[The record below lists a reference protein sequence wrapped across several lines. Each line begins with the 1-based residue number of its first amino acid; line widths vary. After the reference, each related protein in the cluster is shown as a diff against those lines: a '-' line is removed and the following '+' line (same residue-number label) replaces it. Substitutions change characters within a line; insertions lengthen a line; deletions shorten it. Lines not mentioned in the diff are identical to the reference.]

1 MVLRGFDEATR
12 LYVVYWDTQGQ
23 ERFGGRMK
31 SDHSRTSEGEASMT
45 NDGTIDGEHR
55 RWLETVYAKAKQR
68 GGERTDTDFRT
79 GSTEAHPVYSP
90 ADVADLDYIRD
101 LGYPG
106 EYPYTRGVQPTM
118 YRGRLWSIRQYAGYG
133 TPEETNE
140 RFKFLLKEGQPGLS
154 VAFDLPTQLGYD
166 SDDPL
171 SAGEVGKVGVAID
184 TLADM
189 ETMFDGIPLDRV
201 STSMTI
207 NAPASVLVAMYAV
220 VGQKQ
225 GVPQDRIAGTA
236 QNDVLK
242 EYVARG
248 TYIYPPRPSLRLAAD
263 LMAYCAR
270 ELPRFNPISIS
281 GYHIRDAGS
290 TAVQEMA
297 FTFANAIAYIEAALE
312 RGVGIDDIGP
322 RISWIFNTQNN
333 FLEEVAK
340 YRALRRMWAKIMR
353 ERFKAQDAR
362 SWMFRTHVQ
371 TGGAT
376 LTAQQPEVNIIRAAL
391 QALASVLGGV
401 QSLAL
406 SCYDEA
412 LALPTEE
419 AQRIAVRT
427 QQIIAYESGVPNTI
441 DPLGGSYYIE
451 TLTNELERKAWE
463 YLDRIEDMG
472 GGVAAIETGYMQRE
486 IQEASYAYQQAVD
499 EGKKIIVGVN
509 KFQNEDEEPPFIFR
523 VNPEA
528 ERAQTERLARVRSQR
543 DEGAVRAALSRLED
557 VCGDGENLM
566 PPIVEAVKAYA
577 SVGEI
582 CGVMRSVFG
591 DYRAPT
597 AV

>member
-1 MVLRGFDEATR
+1 
-12 LYVVYWDTQGQ
+12 
-23 ERFGGRMK
+23 
-31 SDHSRTSEGEASMT
+31 MT
-45 NDGTIDGEHR
+45 ENGSI
-55 RWLETVYAKAKQR
+55 AKAQQDWLGSAYGRAVEKA
-68 GGERTDTDFRT
+68 GERQDTDFRT
-79 GSTEAHPVYSP
+79 SSTESRPLYTP
-90 ADVADLDYIRD
+90 ADVVDSDYNRD

-171 SAGEVGKVGVAID
+171 SLGEVGKVGVAID

-189 ETMFDGIPLDRV
+189 EAMFDGIPLDKV

-248 TYIYPPRPSLRLAAD
+248 TYIYPPKPSLRIAAD
-263 LMAYCAR
+263 LMVYCTK

-297 FTFANAIAYIEAALE
+297 FTFANAIAYIEAAVKG
-312 RGVGIDDIGP
+312 GVGVDDVGP

-353 ERFKAQDAR
+353 ERFAAQDPR
-362 SWMFRTHVQ
+362 SWMLRTHVQ

-376 LTAQQPEVNIIRAAL
+376 LTAQQPEVNIIRTAL
-391 QALASVLGGV
+391 QGLATVLGGV

-427 QQIIAYESGVPNTI
+427 QQVIGYESGAGDSI
-441 DPLGGSYYIE
+441 DPFAGSYYIE
-451 TLTNELERKAWE
+451 SLTDELEAKAWE
-463 YLDRIEDMG
+463 YLHRIEDMG
-472 GGVAAIETGYMQRE
+472 GAIVAIESGYMQRE
-486 IQEASYAYQQAVD
+486 IQEASYAYQRAVD
-499 EGKKIIVGVN
+499 EGKKVIVGVN
-509 KFQNEDEEPPFIFR
+509 RFQNEDEEPQLIFR

-528 ERAQTERLARVRSQR
+528 ERAQIARLDRVRSER
-543 DEGAVRAALSRLED
+543 DDGAVVVALSRLGEASHD
-557 VCGDGENLM
+557 NENLM
-566 PPIVEAVKAYA
+566 YPIVDAVKTYA
-577 SVGEI
+577 TVGEI
-582 CGVMRSVFG
+582 CDVMRKAFG

>member
-1 MVLRGFDEATR
+1 M
-12 LYVVYWDTQGQ
+12 
-23 ERFGGRMK
+23 
-31 SDHSRTSEGEASMT
+31 SDNGDIAA
-45 NDGTIDGEHR
+45 EHN
-55 RWLETVYAKAKQR
+55 RWLESTYAKAVEK
-68 GGERTDTDFRT
+68 GGERKDTDFRT
-79 GSTEAHPVYSP
+79 SSTEVRPLYSP
-90 ADVADLDYIRD
+90 ADTADLDYKRD

-106 EYPYTRGVQPTM
+106 EYPYTRGVQATM

-184 TLADM
+184 TLGDM
-189 ETMFDGIPLDRV
+189 ETMFGGIPLDQV

-248 TYIYPPRPSLRLAAD
+248 TYIYPPKPSLRLAAD

-297 FTFANAIAYIEAALE
+297 FTFANAIAYIEAAVQ
-312 RGVGIDDIGP
+312 RGVDIDEVGP

-340 YRALRRMWAKIMR
+340 YRALRRMWAKIMK
-353 ERFKAQDAR
+353 ERFGAKDQR

-376 LTAQQPEVNIIRAAL
+376 LTAQQPEVNIVRAAL
-391 QALASVLGGV
+391 QALSTVLGGV

-412 LALPTEE
+412 LALPTED

-427 QQIIAYESGVPNTI
+427 QQIIAYESGAPNTI
-441 DPLGGSYYIE
+441 DPLAGSYYIE
-451 TLTNELERKAWE
+451 SLTDELERKAWE

-472 GGVAAIETGYMQRE
+472 GAVTAIETGYMQRE
-486 IQEASYAYQQAVD
+486 VQEASYAYQRAVD

-509 KFQNEDEEPPFIFR
+509 RFQNEDEEPQMIFR

-528 ERAQTERLARVRSQR
+528 ERAQLERLNRVRHER
-543 DEGAVRAALSRLED
+543 DDAAVRASLERLREA
-557 VCGDGENLM
+557 CLDGEREDGRDGNLL

-582 CGVMRSVFG
+582 CGVMREVFG

>member
-1 MVLRGFDEATR
+1 
-12 LYVVYWDTQGQ
+12 
-23 ERFGGRMK
+23 
-31 SDHSRTSEGEASMT
+31 MT
-45 NDGTIDGEHR
+45 NNNKKNGRGDKQK
-55 RWLETVYAKAKQR
+55 WLETTYARAVEK
-68 GGERTDTDFRT
+68 GGEREDTDFRT
-79 GSTEAHPVYSP
+79 SSTDVNPLYTQDDIAH
-90 ADVADLDYIRD
+90 LDYDRD
-101 LGYPG
+101 IGYPG
-106 EYPYTRGVQPTM
+106 EYPFTRGVQANM
-118 YRGRLWSIRQYAGYG
+118 YRGKIWSIRQYAGYG

-140 RFKFLLKEGQPGLS
+140 RFKFLLSEGQPGLS

-166 SDDPL
+166 SDSEFSL
-171 SAGEVGKVGVAID
+171 GEVGKVGVAID

-248 TYIYPPRPSLRLAAD
+248 TYIYPPQPSLRLAAD

-270 ELPRFNPISIS
+270 ELPRFNAISIS

-297 FTFANAIAYIEAALE
+297 FTFANACAYVEAALE
-312 RGVGIDDIGP
+312 RGVGVDEIGP

-340 YRALRRMWAKIMR
+340 YRALRRMWARLMK
-353 ERFKAQDAR
+353 ERFGAQDER
-362 SWMFRTHVQ
+362 SMMLRTHVQ

-391 QALASVLGGV
+391 QALATVLGGV

-412 LALPTEE
+412 LALPTEQ

-427 QQIIAYESGVPNTI
+427 QQVIAYESGVADTV
-441 DPLGGSYYIE
+441 DPTAGSYYIE
-451 TLTNELERKAWE
+451 SLTDELETKARE
-463 YLDRIEDMG
+463 YLDKIEDMG
-472 GGVAAIETGYMQRE
+472 GAIAAIETGYVQRE
-486 IQEASYAYQQAVD
+486 IQEASYAYQKAID
-499 EGKKIIVGVN
+499 EGRKVIVGVN
-509 KFQNEDEEPPFIFR
+509 KFQNAEEDPAMIFR
-523 VNPEA
+523 TDPASEK
-528 ERAQTERLARVRSQR
+528 AQIKRLNDVRSKRDDAAVKASLARLAEACKNP
-543 DEGAVRAALSRLED
+543 DGLA
-557 VCGDGENLM
+557 GENLM
-566 PPIVEAVKAYA
+566 YPIVEAVKTYA

-582 CGVMRSVFG
+582 CGTMRDVFG
-591 DYRAPT
+591 EYTPPT

>member
-1 MVLRGFDEATR
+1 MGKWGFHMNDKGNLKRISKE
-12 LYVVYWDTQGQ
+12 Q
-23 ERFGGRMK
+23 ERWEKER
-31 SDHSRTSEGEASMT
+31 
-45 NDGTIDGEHR
+45 
-55 RWLETVYAKAKQR
+55 YQKAVEKT
-68 GGERTDTDFRT
+68 GERKDTDFRT
-79 GSTEAHPVYSP
+79 SSTEVRPLYTPV
-90 ADVADLDYIRD
+90 DIADLDYNRD

-106 EYPYTRGVQPTM
+106 EYPFTRGVQATM
-118 YRGRLWSIRQYAGYG
+118 YRGRLWSIRQYAGFG
-133 TPEETNE
+133 TPEETNK

-171 SAGEVGKVGVAID
+171 ASGEVGKVGVAVD

-189 ETMFDGIPLDRV
+189 ETMFDGIPLDQV

-207 NAPASVLVAMYAV
+207 NAPAPVLVAMYAV

-248 TYIYPPRPSLRLAAD
+248 TYIYPPKPSLRLAAD
-263 LMAYCAR
+263 LMAYCSR
-270 ELPRFNPISIS
+270 ELPRFNAISIS

-297 FTFANAIAYIEAALE
+297 FTFANAIAYVEAALE
-312 RGVGIDDIGP
+312 RGVDVDDVGP
-322 RISWIFNTQNN
+322 RVSWIFNTQNN

-353 ERFKAQDAR
+353 ERFKAQDPR
-362 SWMFRTHVQ
+362 SWMLRTHVQ

-376 LTAQQPEVNIIRAAL
+376 LAAQQPEVNIIRAAL
-391 QALASVLGGV
+391 QALATVLGGV

-412 LALPTEE
+412 LALPTEH

-427 QQIIAYESGVPNTI
+427 QQIIAYESGVADSV

-451 TLTNELERKAWE
+451 HLTNELERQAWE
-463 YLDRIEDMG
+463 YLHRIEDMG
-472 GGVAAIETGYMQRE
+472 GAIAAIESGYMQRE

-499 EGKKIIVGVN
+499 EGRKIIVGVN
-509 KFQNEDEEPPFIFR
+509 RFREEKEEPQMIFR

-528 ERAQTERLARVRSQR
+528 ERAQIERLNKVRRER
-543 DEGAVRAALSRLED
+543 DQAAVEAALSRLEEA
-557 VCGDGENLM
+557 CRDGSVAPSGSGNLM
-566 PPIVEAVKAYA
+566 DPIVEAVKVYA

-582 CGVMRSVFG
+582 CGVMRKVFG

>member
-1 MVLRGFDEATR
+1 MNKNGKNSRISDEH
-12 LYVVYWDTQGQ
+12 Q
-23 ERFGGRMK
+23 
-31 SDHSRTSEGEASMT
+31 
-45 NDGTIDGEHR
+45 
-55 RWLETVYAKAKQR
+55 RWLAEKYAKTAEKN
-68 GGERTDTDFRT
+68 GERKDTDFRT
-79 GSTEAHPVYSP
+79 SSTLSEPLYSP
-90 ADVADLDYIRD
+90 ADIEGLDYNRD

-106 EYPYTRGVQPTM
+106 EYPFTRGVQPTM

-166 SDDPL
+166 SDNGL
-171 SAGEVGKVGVAID
+171 ANGEVGKVGVAID

-189 ETMFDGIPLDRV
+189 ETMFDGIPLDQV

-207 NAPASVLVAMYAV
+207 NAPAAVLVAMYAV
-220 VGQKQ
+220 VGEKQ
-225 GVPQDRIAGTA
+225 GVAQDRIAGTA

-263 LMAYCAR
+263 LMSYCAK
-270 ELPRFNPISIS
+270 ELPRFNAISIS
-281 GYHIRDAGS
+281 GYHMRDAGC
-290 TAVQEMA
+290 TAAQEIA
-297 FTFANAIAYIEAALE
+297 FTFANAMAYVQAAID
-312 RGVGIDDIGP
+312 RGVSADDIGP

-340 YRALRRMWAKIMR
+340 YRVLRRMWAKIMR
-353 ERFKAQDAR
+353 ERFGATDPK
-362 SWMFRTHVQ
+362 SWMLRTHVQ

-376 LTAQQPEVNIIRAAL
+376 LTAQQPEVNIIRTTL
-391 QALASVLGGV
+391 QAMATVLGGV

-427 QQIIAYESGVPNTI
+427 QQVIGYESGVGDSI

-451 TLTNELERKAWE
+451 KLSNELEEKAWE
-463 YLDRIEDMG
+463 YIDRIEDMG
-472 GGVAAIETGYMQRE
+472 GAIAAIETGYVPRE
-486 IQEASYAYQQAVD
+486 IQEASYAYQRAIDDGRKV
-499 EGKKIIVGVN
+499 IVGVN
-509 KFQNEDEEPPFIFR
+509 KFVNEGEERQPIFR
-523 VNPEA
+523 PNPA
-528 ERAQTERLARVRSQR
+528 SERAQIERLNKVRNER
-543 DEGAVRAALSRLED
+543 DDAAVKASLSALGEA
-557 VCGDGENLM
+557 CKNGDNLM
-566 PPIVEAVKAYA
+566 NPIVEAVKTYA

-582 CGVMRSVFG
+582 CDTMRKVFG
-591 DYRAPT
+591 EYTPEV

>member
-1 MVLRGFDEATR
+1 MTQNGDLSNERKRWSEAT
-12 LYVVYWDTQGQ
+12 
-23 ERFGGRMK
+23 
-31 SDHSRTSEGEASMT
+31 
-45 NDGTIDGEHR
+45 
-55 RWLETVYAKAKQR
+55 YAKAKER

-79 GSTEAHPVYSP
+79 SSAEVQPLYTPE
-90 ADVADLDYIRD
+90 DVDDVDYNYDI
-101 LGYPG
+101 GYPG
-106 EYPYTRGVQPTM
+106 EYPYTRGVQASM

-133 TPEETNE
+133 TAGETNK
-140 RFKFLLKEGQPGLS
+140 RFRFLLKEGQPGLS

-166 SDDPL
+166 SDDQL
-171 SAGEVGKVGVAID
+171 SLGEVGKVGVAID

-189 ETMFDGIPLDRV
+189 ETMFDGIPLDQV

-207 NAPASVLVAMYAV
+207 NAPASVLVAMYGV

-248 TYIYPPRPSLRLAAD
+248 TYIYPPKPSLRLAAD
-263 LMAYCAR
+263 LMSYCAR
-270 ELPRFNPISIS
+270 ELPRFNAISIS
-281 GYHIRDAGS
+281 GYHMREAGC
-290 TAVQEMA
+290 TAAQEMA
-297 FTFANAIAYIEAALE
+297 FTFANAIAYVDGVLE
-312 RGVGIDDIGP
+312 RGVSVDDVGP

-353 ERFKAQDAR
+353 ERFKAEDPR
-362 SWMFRTHVQ
+362 SWMLRTHVQ
-371 TGGAT
+371 TGGAP
-376 LTAQQPEVNIIRAAL
+376 LTAQQPENNIVRAAL
-391 QALASVLGGV
+391 QALATALGGV

-427 QQIIAYESGVPNTI
+427 QQVIGYESGVANTA

-451 TLTNELERKAWE
+451 WLTSELERKAWE
-463 YLDRIEDMG
+463 YLDRVEDVG
-472 GGVAAIETGYMQRE
+472 GAIAAIESGYVQRE
-486 IQEASYAYQQAVD
+486 IQEASYAYQQAID
-499 EGKKIIVGVN
+499 EGKKVIVGVN
-509 KFQNEDEEPPFIFR
+509 KFANENEEPQMIFR

-528 ERAQTERLARVRSQR
+528 ERAQIERLARVRKER
-543 DEGAVRAALSRLED
+543 DQALVDAALSRLEE
-557 VCGDGENLM
+557 VSREGENLM
-566 PPIVEAVKAYA
+566 YPISEAVKTYA

-582 CGVMRSVFG
+582 CGVMREVFG
-591 DYRAPT
+591 DYQPPT

>member
-1 MVLRGFDEATR
+1 
-12 LYVVYWDTQGQ
+12 
-23 ERFGGRMK
+23 
-31 SDHSRTSEGEASMT
+31 MT
-45 NDGTIDGEHR
+45 NNGDLPDSR
-55 RWLETVYAKAKQR
+55 NRWESAYAKAVER
-68 GGERTDTDFRT
+68 AGERTDTDFRT
-79 GSTEAHPVYSP
+79 SSTDTKPLYGP
-90 ADVADLDYIRD
+90 LDLDGADYNADI
-101 LGYPG
+101 GYPG

-118 YRGRLWSIRQYAGYG
+118 YRGRLWSIRQYAGFG

-171 SAGEVGKVGVAID
+171 SEGEVGKVGVAID

-189 ETMFDGIPLDRV
+189 ETMFDGIPLDQV

-220 VGQKQ
+220 VGIKQ
-225 GVPQDRIAGTA
+225 GVSPDRIQGTS

-248 TYIYPPRPSLRLAAD
+248 TYIYPPKPSLRLAAD
-263 LMAYCAR
+263 LMAYCAK

-297 FTFANAIAYIEAALE
+297 FTFANAIAYIEATLQ
-312 RGVGIDDIGP
+312 RGVSIDDVGP

-333 FLEEVAK
+333 FLEEIAK

-353 ERFKAQDAR
+353 ERFKAQDPR
-362 SWMFRTHVQ
+362 SWMLRTHVQ

-376 LTAQQPEVNIIRAAL
+376 LTAQQPEVNIVRAGL
-391 QALASVLGGV
+391 QALATVLGGV

-427 QQIIAYESGVPNTI
+427 QQVIAYESGATNTI
-441 DPLGGSYYIE
+441 DPLAGSYYIE
-451 TLTNELERKAWE
+451 SLTNELEQKAWE

-472 GGVAAIETGYMQRE
+472 GAVTAIESGYFQRE
-486 IQEASYAYQQAVD
+486 IQEASYAYQQAID

-509 KFQNEDEEPPFIFR
+509 KFQNEDEEPQIIFR
-523 VNPEA
+523 VNPAA
-528 ERAQTERLARVRSQR
+528 EKAQLKRLTAAKAKR
-543 DEGAVRAALSRLED
+543 DEAAVGASLSRLND
-557 VCGDGENLM
+557 ACQGSDNLM
-566 PPIVEAVKAYA
+566 YPIVEAVKVYA

-582 CGVMRSVFG
+582 CGVMRTVFG

>member
-1 MVLRGFDEATR
+1 MSTNGN
-12 LYVVYWDTQGQ
+12 
-23 ERFGGRMK
+23 
-31 SDHSRTSEGEASMT
+31 SDHIVEEKQA
-45 NDGTIDGEHR
+45 
-55 RWLETVYAKAKQR
+55 WLSGAYAKAVEK
-68 GGERTDTDFRT
+68 GGERKDTDFRT
-79 GSTEAHPVYSP
+79 SSTDVAPLYTP
-90 ADVADLDYIRD
+90 ADVTHVDYRSDI
-101 LGYPG
+101 GYPG
-106 EYPYTRGVQPTM
+106 EFPFTRGVQANM

-171 SAGEVGKVGVAID
+171 AEGEVGKVGVAID

-225 GVPQDRIAGTA
+225 GVPQDRVSGTA

-248 TYIYPPRPSLRLAAD
+248 THIYPPKPSLRLAAD

-270 ELPRFNPISIS
+270 ELPRFNAISIS

-290 TAVQEMA
+290 TSAQEIA
-297 FTFANAIAYIEAALE
+297 FTFANAVAYVGAALE
-312 RGVGIDDIGP
+312 RGIGVDDIGP

-333 FLEEVAK
+333 FLEEIAK
-340 YRALRRMWAKIMR
+340 YRALRRMWALIMQ
-353 ERFKAQDAR
+353 ERFGAKDPR
-362 SWMFRTHVQ
+362 SMMLRTHVQ

-376 LTAQQPEVNIIRAAL
+376 LTAQQPEVNIVRASL
-391 QALASVLGGV
+391 QALASVIGGV

-412 LALPTEE
+412 LALPTEQ

-427 QQIIAYESGVPNTI
+427 QQVIAYESGVTDTV
-441 DPLGGSYYIE
+441 DPFAGSYYIE
-451 TLTNELERKAWE
+451 SLTDELEKKARE

-472 GGVAAIETGYMQRE
+472 GSIAAIESGYMQRE
-486 IQEASYAYQQAVD
+486 IQEASYAYQKAID
-499 EGKKIIVGVN
+499 EGHKVIVGVN
-509 KFQNEDEEPPFIFR
+509 RFVNEGEDPAVIFR
-523 VNPEA
+523 TDA
-528 ERAQTERLARVRSQR
+528 ASERAQIKRLNKTRGERDDA
-543 DEGAVRAALSRLED
+543 AVKAALEHLVEA
-557 VCGDGENLM
+557 CKNGDSSAGAENLM
-566 PPIVEAVKAYA
+566 YPIVEAVKTYT

-582 CGVMRSVFG
+582 CGAMRGVFG
-591 DYRAPT
+591 EYTPPT

>member
-1 MVLRGFDEATR
+1 M
-12 LYVVYWDTQGQ
+12 TQNGDLSN
-23 ERFGGRMK
+23 ERK
-31 SDHSRTSEGEASMT
+31 
-45 NDGTIDGEHR
+45 
-55 RWLETVYAKAKQR
+55 RWLETTYAKAKER
-68 GGERTDTDFRT
+68 GGERKDTDFRT
-79 GSTEAHPVYSP
+79 SSAEIRPLYTPEE
-90 ADVADLDYIRD
+90 VADIDYNRD
-101 LGYPG
+101 IGYPG
-106 EYPYTRGVQPTM
+106 EYPYTRGVQASM

-133 TPEETNE
+133 TAAETNK
-140 RFKFLLKEGQPGLS
+140 RFGFLLKEGQPGLS

-166 SDDPL
+166 SDGPL

-189 ETMFDGIPLDRV
+189 ETMFDGIPLDQV

-225 GVPQDRIAGTA
+225 GVPQDRISGTA

-248 TYIYPPRPSLRLAAD
+248 TYIYPPKPSLRLAAD
-263 LMAYCAR
+263 LMSYCAR
-270 ELPRFNPISIS
+270 ELPRFNAISIS
-281 GYHIRDAGS
+281 GYHMRDAGC
-290 TAVQEMA
+290 TAAQEMA

-312 RGVGIDDIGP
+312 RGVSPDDVGP

-333 FLEEVAK
+333 FLEEIAK

-353 ERFKAQDAR
+353 ERFKSEDPR
-362 SWMFRTHVQ
+362 SWMLRTHVQ

-376 LTAQQPEVNIIRAAL
+376 LTAQQPENNIVRAAL
-391 QALASVLGGV
+391 QALATALGGV
-401 QSLAL
+401 QSMAL

-427 QQIIAYESGVPNTI
+427 QQVIGYESGVANTA

-451 TLTNELERKAWE
+451 WLTNELERKAWE
-463 YLDRIEDMG
+463 YLDRVEDIG
-472 GGVAAIETGYMQRE
+472 GAIAAIESGYVQRE
-486 IQEASYAYQQAVD
+486 IQEASYAYQQAID
-499 EGKKIIVGVN
+499 EGKRIIVGVN
-509 KFQNEDEEPPFIFR
+509 KFAKEDEEPQMIFR

-528 ERAQTERLARVRSQR
+528 ERAQIERLARVCKER
-543 DEGAVRAALSRLED
+543 DQASVDAALLRLED
-557 VCGDGENLM
+557 VSRDRENLM
-566 PPIVEAVKAYA
+566 YPIFEAVKAYA

-582 CGVMRSVFG
+582 CGVMRQVFG
-591 DYRAPT
+591 DYQPPT

>member
-1 MVLRGFDEATR
+1 
-12 LYVVYWDTQGQ
+12 VVRDVTKDSQNGDLAK
-23 ERFGGRMK
+23 ERK
-31 SDHSRTSEGEASMT
+31 
-45 NDGTIDGEHR
+45 
-55 RWLETVYAKAKQR
+55 RWLETTYAKAKER
-68 GGERTDTDFRT
+68 GGERKDTDFRT
-79 GSTEAHPVYSP
+79 SS
-90 ADVADLDYIRD
+90 ADVQPLYTPEDIADIDYNRD
-101 LGYPG
+101 IGYPG
-106 EYPYTRGVQPTM
+106 EYPYTRGVQASM
-118 YRGRLWSIRQYAGYG
+118 YRGRPWSIRQYAGYG
-133 TPEETNE
+133 TSEETNE

-171 SAGEVGKVGVAID
+171 AAGEVGKVGVAID

-189 ETMFDGIPLDRV
+189 ETMFEGISLDQV

-225 GVPQDRIAGTA
+225 GVPQDRISGTA

-248 TYIYPPRPSLRLAAD
+248 TYIYPPQPSLRLAAD

-270 ELPRFNPISIS
+270 ELPRFNAISIS

-297 FTFANAIAYIEAALE
+297 FTFANAIAYIDATME
-312 RGVGIDDIGP
+312 RGVSVDDVGP

-353 ERFKAQDAR
+353 DRFKAEDPR
-362 SWMFRTHVQ
+362 SWMLRTHVQ

-376 LTAQQPEVNIIRAAL
+376 LTAQQPENNIVRAAL
-391 QALASVLGGV
+391 QALASALGGV

-427 QQIIAYESGVPNTI
+427 QQVIAYESGVPNTV

-451 TLTNELERKAWE
+451 WLTNELERKAWE

-472 GGVAAIETGYMQRE
+472 GAIAAIESGYVQRE
-486 IQEASYAYQQAVD
+486 IQEASYAYQQAID
-499 EGKKIIVGVN
+499 DGRKIIVGVN
-509 KFQNEDEEPPFIFR
+509 KFVKEDEEPQMIFR
-523 VNPEA
+523 VNPAA
-528 ERAQTERLARVRSQR
+528 ERAQHERLASIRKER
-543 DEGAVRAALSRLED
+543 DQSAVDAALSRLDE
-557 VCGDGENLM
+557 VSRNGENLM
-566 PPIVEAVKAYA
+566 YPIVEAVKVYA

-582 CGVMRSVFG
+582 CGVMRKVFG
-591 DYRAPT
+591 DYQPVT

>member
-1 MVLRGFDEATR
+1 MSTDHDGNLSDSVQHWRDSTYRRAA
-12 LYVVYWDTQGQ
+12 
-23 ERFGGRMK
+23 ERAGPRK
-31 SDHSRTSEGEASMT
+31 
-45 NDGTIDGEHR
+45 
-55 RWLETVYAKAKQR
+55 
-68 GGERTDTDFRT
+68 DTDFRT
-79 GSTEAHPVYSP
+79 SSTETRPLYTP
-90 ADVADLDYIRD
+90 LDTNGDYNQDV
-101 LGYPG
+101 GYPG

-118 YRGRLWSIRQYAGYG
+118 YRGRLWSIRQYAGFG
-133 TPEETNE
+133 TPGESNE

-166 SDDPL
+166 SDHPL
-171 SAGEVGKVGVAID
+171 SEGEVGKVGVAID

-189 ETMFDGIPLDRV
+189 ETMFDGIPLDQV

-225 GVPQDRIAGTA
+225 GVPADQVTGTA

-263 LMAYCAR
+263 LMAHCST
-270 ELPRFNPISIS
+270 ELPRFNPISLS

-290 TAVQEMA
+290 TAVQEIA
-297 FTFANAIAYIEAALE
+297 FTFANAIAYIDATLE
-312 RGVGIDDIGP
+312 RGVGVDDVGP

-353 ERFKAQDAR
+353 ERFGATDPR
-362 SWMFRTHVQ
+362 SWMLRTHVQ

-376 LTAQQPEVNIIRAAL
+376 LTAQQPEVNIVRASL
-391 QALASVLGGV
+391 QALATVLGGV

-412 LALPTEE
+412 LALPTED

-427 QQIIAYESGVPNTI
+427 QQIIAFESGAGDTI
-441 DPLGGSYYIE
+441 DPLAGSYYIE
-451 TLTNELERKAWE
+451 SLTNELEARAQE
-463 YLDRIEDMG
+463 YLDRITDMG
-472 GGVAAIETGYMQRE
+472 GAVEAIESGYYQRE
-486 IQEASYAYQQAVD
+486 IQEASYAYQRAVD

-509 KFQNEDEEPPFIFR
+509 KFQNEDEDPQMIFR

-528 ERAQTERLARVRSQR
+528 ERAQIERLKQVRGER
-543 DEGAVRAALSRLED
+543 DQGAVDATLARLDEACRD
-557 VCGDGENLM
+557 SVNLM
-566 PPIVEAVKAYA
+566 PPIVDAVKAYA

-582 CGVMRSVFG
+582 CSVMRGVFG

>member
-1 MVLRGFDEATR
+1 MADKQELERIAEEKERWQETTLKKALDRSSERSDTEFRTSSTQTQR
-12 LYVVYWDTQGQ
+12 LYTP
-23 ERFGGRMK
+23 
-31 SDHSRTSEGEASMT
+31 
-45 NDGTIDGEHR
+45 
-55 RWLETVYAKAKQR
+55 L
-68 GGERTDTDFRT
+68 
-79 GSTEAHPVYSP
+79 
-90 ADVADLDYIRD
+90 DVADTDYGRD
-101 LGYPG
+101 VGFPG

-133 TPEETNE
+133 TAEETNE
-140 RFKFLLKEGQPGLS
+140 RFRFLLKEGQPGLS

-166 SDDPL
+166 SGDPM
-171 SAGEVGKVGVAID
+171 SEGEVGKVGVAID
-184 TLADM
+184 TLDDM
-189 ETMFDGIPLDRV
+189 ETMFDSIPLDQV

-207 NAPASVLVAMYAV
+207 NAPAAVLVAMYAV

-225 GVPQDRIAGTA
+225 GVPNDKIQGTV

-263 LMAYCAR
+263 LIEYCAK
-270 ELPRFNPISIS
+270 ELPKFNSISIS

-290 TAVQEMA
+290 SAVQEMA
-297 FTFANAIAYIEAALE
+297 FTFANAIAYIDAALD
-312 RGVGIDDIGP
+312 RGVEIDDFAP
-322 RISWIFNTQNN
+322 RISWIFNTQNS
-333 FLEEVAK
+333 FLEEIAK

-353 ERFKAQDAR
+353 ERYKANDPR
-362 SWMFRTHVQ
+362 SWTLRTHVQ

-376 LTAQQPEVNIIRAAL
+376 LTAQQPELNIVRATL

-427 QQIIAYESGVPNTI
+427 QQIIAYESGVTDTA

-451 TLTNELERKAWE
+451 SLTNELEKRAWE
-463 YLDRIEDMG
+463 YLDRVLDMG
-472 GGVAAIETGYMQRE
+472 GAVTAIESGYMQRE
-486 IQEASYAYQQAVD
+486 IQEASWAYQSAVD
-499 EGKKIIVGVN
+499 EGRKTIVSVN
-509 KFQNEDEEPPFIFR
+509 KFRVAEEEPQMTFR

-528 ERAQTERLARVRSQR
+528 ERAQIKKLDAFKKQR
-543 DEGAVRAALSRLED
+543 DGAAVEAALKRLDD
-557 VCGDGENLM
+557 VCRDGENLM
-566 PPIVEAVKAYA
+566 HPIMEAVRVYA
-577 SVGEI
+577 TLGEI
-582 CGVMRSVFG
+582 CDVMRNAFG

>member
-1 MVLRGFDEATR
+1 MFDKKDLERIEQEQKRWEESTLKPALDR
-12 LYVVYWDTQGQ
+12 SGQ
-23 ERFGGRMK
+23 RDDSQFQ
-31 SDHSRTSEGEASMT
+31 TS
-45 NDGTIDGEHR
+45 
-55 RWLETVYAKAKQR
+55 
-68 GGERTDTDFRT
+68 
-79 GSTEAHPVYSP
+79 STETKPLYTPLDIAESDY
-90 ADVADLDYIRD
+90 AEDV
-101 LGYPG
+101 GFPG

-133 TPEETNE
+133 TAEETNQ
-140 RFKFLLKEGQPGLS
+140 RFKFLLSEGQPGLS

-166 SDDPL
+166 SDDEL
-171 SAGEVGKVGVAID
+171 AAGEVGKVGVAID

-189 ETMFDGIPLDRV
+189 EAMFHGIPLDQV

-207 NAPASVLVAMYAV
+207 NAPAAVLVAMYAA
-220 VGQKQ
+220 VGEKQ
-225 GVPQDRIAGTA
+225 GVPRDRIAGTV

-248 TYIYPPRPSLRLAAD
+248 TYIYPPKPSLRLAAD
-263 LMAYCAR
+263 LMAYCAG
-270 ELPRFNPISIS
+270 ELTRFNAISIS

-312 RGVGIDDIGP
+312 RGVDIDDVAP

-333 FLEEVAK
+333 FFEEVAK
-340 YRALRRMWAKIMR
+340 YRALRRMWARIMR
-353 ERFKAQDAR
+353 ERFGAKDPR

-376 LTAQQPEVNIIRAAL
+376 LTAQQPELNIVRATL
-391 QALASVLGGV
+391 QALATVLGGV

-419 AQRIAVRT
+419 AQRLAVRT
-427 QQIIAYESGVPNTI
+427 QQIIAYESGVADTV
-441 DPLGGSYYIE
+441 DPMAGSYYVE
-451 TLTNELERKAWE
+451 WLTNELERKAWD
-463 YLDRIEDMG
+463 YLHKIEDMG
-472 GGVAAIETGYMQRE
+472 GAVSAIESGYMQRE
-486 IQEASYAYQQAVD
+486 VQEASWGHQRAVD
-499 EGKKIIVGVN
+499 EGRKIIVGVN
-509 KFQNEDEEPPFIFR
+509 KFQLENEEPQLIFR

-528 ERAQTERLARVRSQR
+528 ERAQVEKLRALKKRR
-543 DEGAVRAALSRLED
+543 DDAAAQAALRRLEE
-557 VCGDGENLM
+557 VCRDSENLM
-566 PPIVEAVKAYA
+566 YPIVEAVKAYA
-577 SVGEI
+577 TLGEI
-582 CGVMRSVFG
+582 CGVMRTVFG

>member
-1 MVLRGFDEATR
+1 
-12 LYVVYWDTQGQ
+12 
-23 ERFGGRMK
+23 
-31 SDHSRTSEGEASMT
+31 
-45 NDGTIDGEHR
+45 
-55 RWLETVYAKAKQR
+55 
-68 GGERTDTDFRT
+68 
-79 GSTEAHPVYSP
+79 
-90 ADVADLDYIRD
+90 
-101 LGYPG
+101 
-106 EYPYTRGVQPTM
+106 M

-133 TPEETNE
+133 TPQETNE

-171 SAGEVGKVGVAID
+171 STGEVGKVGVAID

-189 ETMFDGIPLDRV
+189 ETMFDGIPLDQV

-225 GVPQDRIAGTA
+225 RVPQDRVSGTA

-248 TYIYPPRPSLRLAAD
+248 TYIYPPKPSLRLAAD
-263 LMAYCAR
+263 LMSYCAR
-270 ELPRFNPISIS
+270 ELPRFNAISIS
-281 GYHIRDAGS
+281 GYHMREAGC
-290 TAVQEMA
+290 TAAQEMA
-297 FTFANAIAYIEAALE
+297 FTFANAIGYVEASLE
-312 RGVGIDDIGP
+312 RGVGVDDIGP

-353 ERFKAQDAR
+353 ERFKAEDPR
-362 SWMFRTHVQ
+362 SWMLRTHVQ

-376 LTAQQPEVNIIRAAL
+376 LTAQQPENNIVRAAL
-391 QALASVLGGV
+391 QALATALGGV

-427 QQIIAYESGVPNTI
+427 QQVIGYESGVANTA

-451 TLTNELERKAWE
+451 WLTNELERKAWE
-463 YLDRIEDMG
+463 YLDRVEDMG
-472 GGVAAIETGYMQRE
+472 GAIAAIESGYYQRE
-486 IQEASYAYQQAVD
+486 IQEASYAYQKAID
-499 EGKKIIVGVN
+499 EGKKISVGVN
-509 KFQNEDEEPPFIFR
+509 KFVKEDEEPQMIFR

-528 ERAQTERLARVRSQR
+528 ERAQIERLDRVRKER
-543 DEGAVRAALSRLED
+543 DKSTVEAALSRLEE
-557 VCGDGENLM
+557 VSRDGENLM
-566 PPIVEAVKAYA
+566 YPIMEAVKAYA

-582 CGVMRSVFG
+582 CGVMRRVFG
-591 DYRAPT
+591 DYQPPT

>member
-1 MVLRGFDEATR
+1 M
-12 LYVVYWDTQGQ
+12 TQNGDLTN
-23 ERFGGRMK
+23 ER
-31 SDHSRTSEGEASMT
+31 
-45 NDGTIDGEHR
+45 R
-55 RWLETVYAKAKQR
+55 RWHETTYAKAKAR
-68 GGERTDTDFRT
+68 GGERKDTDFRT
-79 GSTEAHPVYSP
+79 SSADAHPSYTP
-90 ADVADLDYIRD
+90 EDLADIDYNGEI
-101 LGYPG
+101 GYPG
-106 EYPYTRGVQPTM
+106 EYPYTRGVQATG

-133 TPEETNE
+133 TAAETNQ

-171 SAGEVGKVGVAID
+171 SVGEVGKVGVAID

-189 ETMFDGIPLDRV
+189 ETMFKGIPLDQV

-225 GVPQDRIAGTA
+225 GVPQDRVSGTA

-248 TYIYPPRPSLRLAAD
+248 TYIYPPKPSLRLAAD
-263 LMAYCAR
+263 LMSYCAR
-270 ELPRFNPISIS
+270 ELPRFNAISIS
-281 GYHIRDAGS
+281 GYHMRDAGC
-290 TAVQEMA
+290 TAAQEMA
-297 FTFANAIAYIEAALE
+297 FTFANAIAYIEASLE
-312 RGVGIDDIGP
+312 RGVGVDDIGP

-353 ERFKAQDAR
+353 ERFKAEDAR
-362 SWMFRTHVQ
+362 SWMLRTHVQ

-376 LTAQQPEVNIIRAAL
+376 LTAQQPENNIVRAAL
-391 QALASVLGGV
+391 QALATALGGV

-427 QQIIAYESGVPNTI
+427 QQVIGYESGVANTA
-441 DPLGGSYYIE
+441 DPVGGSYYIE
-451 TLTNELERKAWE
+451 WLTNELERKAWE
-463 YLDRIEDMG
+463 YIDRVEDMG
-472 GGVAAIETGYMQRE
+472 GAIAAIESGYVQRE
-486 IQEASYAYQQAVD
+486 IQEASYAYQQAID
-499 EGKKIIVGVN
+499 EGKKVIVGVN
-509 KFQNEDEEPPFIFR
+509 KFVQEDEEPQMIFR

-528 ERAQTERLARVRSQR
+528 ERAQIKRLARVRKER
-543 DEGAVRAALSRLED
+543 DRASVDAALSRLEE
-557 VCGDGENLM
+557 VSRDGENLM
-566 PPIVEAVKAYA
+566 YPIVEAVKAYA

-582 CGVMRSVFG
+582 CGVMRRVFG
-591 DYRAPT
+591 DYQPPT